1 METNNKIAL
10 SVKSLLSQENYKN
23 RFKEILGQKA
33 QGFMS
38 SLMNVSQEKMIAAC
52 EPNSVI
58 MAAVIAA
65 TLDLPIDKN
74 LGFAWIVPYSGKGQ
88 FQIGYKGLIQLAMR
102 TGQYQRLNVTE
113 IYAGQL
119 VKFNPLTED
128 VEFDF
133 TKPATGSVIGYAGY
147 FRLNNGFEKT
157 VYWSKEKVTAHAKR
171 FSQAYKSGSG
181 IWKTDENAMLMKTV
195 VKNMLSKWGILSI
208 DMQNAVRFDQSI
220 VKGTPENSIED
231 IQHEYVDNPSTD
243 VIAKKTELET
253 KRDFI
258 MKEFFNTEYA
268 DLKATCIDAQK
279 NNQFDE
285 AMADKVIAEIESRK
299 VEAER
304 IKAIAN
310 EGVKESKTGK
320 K

>member
-1 METNNKIAL
+1 MTENKIAL
-10 SVKSLLSQENYKN
+10 SVKSLLNQKNYKN

-38 SLMNVSQEKMIAAC
+38 SLMNVSQEKMIASC
-52 EPNSVI
+52 EPNSVV

-119 VKFNPLTED
+119 LKFNPLTEN

-133 TKPATGSVIGYAGY
+133 TKPAAGSVIGYAGY

-181 IWKTDENAMLMKTV
+181 IWKTDENAMFMKTV

-220 VKGTPENSIED
+220 VKGTPENNIED
-231 IQHEYVDNPSTD
+231 IQHEYIDNPETD
-243 VIAKKTELET
+243 VIAEKTDLDL
-253 KRDFI
+253 KRDNL
-258 MKEFFNTEYA
+258 MKEFFNPEYA
-268 DLKATCIDAQK
+268 DLKELCIEAQK
-279 NNQFDE
+279 KKEFDE
-285 AMADKVIAEIESRK
+285 AFADKMLSEIENRK
-299 VEAER
+299 IEAER

-310 EGVKESKTGK
+310 EGVKETKGK
-320 K
+320 LKL